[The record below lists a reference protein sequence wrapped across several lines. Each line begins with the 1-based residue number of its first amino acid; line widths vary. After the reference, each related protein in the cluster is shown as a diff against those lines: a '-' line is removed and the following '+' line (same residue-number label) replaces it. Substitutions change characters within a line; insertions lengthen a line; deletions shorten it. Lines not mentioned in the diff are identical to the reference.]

1 MGAAA
6 VKHLHSL
13 SIVHRDI
20 KLENAYV
27 RCSNDFILWMS
38 LIDFSI
44 SFQLVTRYDGRLSL
58 KIGDFGEAVCAT
70 EPLYEFT
77 GTKLYMAPELWLKIG
92 YGLKVDLWAMG
103 ITVFAMLAGYLP
115 FHADNDNEMMHL
127 ILNGR
132 IDFCRLEWTCLG
144 INSLAVEF
152 IECLLRTDPFQRPS
166 AL

>member
-1 MGAAA
+1 
-6 VKHLHSL
+6 
-13 SIVHRDI
+13 
-20 KLENAYV
+20 
-27 RCSNDFILWMS
+27 
-38 LIDFSI
+38 
-44 SFQLVTRYDGRLSL
+44 
-58 KIGDFGEAVCAT
+58 
-70 EPLYEFT
+70 
-77 GTKLYMAPELWLKIG
+77 
-92 YGLKVDLWAMG
+92 MG

-166 AL
+166 ALNVFHHPWLDPEKKS